1 MPQKTKILVVDD
13 EPKIRMFIR
22 ANLQARGY
30 DVYLAQDGSEAL
42 EIAARVLPDVIVLDV
57 AMPGMDGIE
66 VCRKLRE
73 WTDTPIIILSVKE
86 DEKIKVRALD
96 EGADDYITKPFSL
109 EELLARVRVAL
120 RHTAGVPVAARIVF
134 TAGDLEVDMTKRLVY
149 LRRELVKLTR
159 TEYELLVYLVN
170 NIGKVLSH
178 NEILQ
183 NVWGPEYGGE
193 SEYVRVF
200 IGQLRRKI
208 EDDPSNPQFIVTVP
222 RIGYRF
228 VNPEPPQ
235 PKDRATS

>member
-1 MPQKTKILVVDD
+1 MAQKTKILVVDD

-30 DVYLAQDGSEAL
+30 DVYLAQDGIEAL
-42 EIAARVLPDVIVLDV
+42 EVAARVLPDVIVLDV
-57 AMPGMDGIE
+57 GMPGMDGIE
-66 VCRKLRE
+66 VCRKIRE
-73 WTDTPIIILSVKE
+73 WADTPIIILSVKE

-120 RHTAGVPVAARIVF
+120 RHAAGTPVAARVVF
-134 TAGDLEVDMTKRLVY
+134 TAGDLEVDMTKRVAH
-149 LRRELVKLTR
+149 LRGELIKLTR
-159 TEYELLVYLVN
+159 TEYELLAYLIN

-228 VNPEPPQ
+228 VNPEQPQ
-235 PKDRATS
+235 PTEHVTS

>member
-1 MPQKTKILVVDD
+1 MAQKTKILVVDD

-30 DVYLAQDGSEAL
+30 DVYLAQDGIEAL
-42 EIAARVLPDVIVLDV
+42 EVAARVLPDVIVLDV
-57 AMPGMDGIE
+57 GMPGMDGIE
-66 VCRKLRE
+66 VCRKIRE
-73 WTDTPIIILSVKE
+73 WADTPIIILSVKE

-120 RHTAGVPVAARIVF
+120 RHAAGTPVAARIVF
-134 TAGDLEVDMTKRLVY
+134 TAGDLEVDMTKRVAH
-149 LRRELVKLTR
+149 LRGELIKLTR
-159 TEYELLVYLVN
+159 TEYELLAYLIN

-228 VNPEPPQ
+228 VNPEQPQ
-235 PKDRATS
+235 PTEHVTS

>member
-1 MPQKTKILVVDD
+1 MSKKIKILVVDD
-13 EPKIRMFIR
+13 EPKIRMFVR

-30 DVYLAQDGSEAL
+30 DVHLAQDGIEAL
-42 EIAARVLPDVIVLDV
+42 DMAARVLPDVIVLDV
-57 AMPGMDGIE
+57 GMPGMNGIE
-66 VCRKLRE
+66 VCSKIRE
-73 WTDTPIIILSVKE
+73 WSDTPIIILSVKE
-86 DEKIKVRALD
+86 DEEIKVKALD

-109 EELLARVRVAL
+109 EELLARIRVAL
-120 RHTAGVPVAARIVF
+120 RHAAGVPVAARIVF
-134 TAGDLEVDMTKRLVY
+134 TAGELEVDMTKRVVH
-149 LRRELVKLTR
+149 LRGELVKLTR
-159 TEYELLVYLVN
+159 TEYELLAYLVN

-208 EDDPSNPQFIVTVP
+208 EDDPSNPRFIVTVP

-228 VNPEPPQ
+228 VSPDQPQ
-235 PKDRATS
+235 PKERVTF

>member
-1 MPQKTKILVVDD
+1 MSKKIKILVVDD
-13 EPKIRMFIR
+13 EPKIRMFVR

-30 DVYLAQDGSEAL
+30 DVYLAQDGIEAL
-42 EIAARVLPDVIVLDV
+42 EMAARILPDVIVLDV
-57 AMPGMDGIE
+57 GMPGMDGIE
-66 VCRKLRE
+66 VCRKIRE
-73 WTDTPIIILSVKE
+73 WADTPIIILSVKE
-86 DEKIKVRALD
+86 DEEIKVKALD

-109 EELLARVRVAL
+109 EELLARIRVAL
-120 RHTAGVPVAARIVF
+120 RHAAGAPVVARIEF
-134 TAGDLEVDMTKRLVY
+134 TAGDLEVDMTKRIVH
-149 LRRELVKLTR
+149 LRGELVKLTR
-159 TEYELLVYLVN
+159 TEYELLAYLVN

-208 EDDPSNPQFIVTVP
+208 EDDPSNPKYILTVP

-228 VNPEPPQ
+228 VSPDQPQ
-235 PKDRATS
+235 PKERVTY

>member
-1 MPQKTKILVVDD
+1 MSKKIKILVVDD
-13 EPKIRMFIR
+13 EPKIRMFVR

-30 DVYLAQDGSEAL
+30 DVYLAQDGIEAL
-42 EIAARVLPDVIVLDV
+42 EMAARVLPDVIVLDV
-57 AMPGMDGIE
+57 GMPGMNGIE
-66 VCRKLRE
+66 VCSKIRE
-73 WTDTPIIILSVKE
+73 WSDTPIIILSVKE
-86 DEKIKVRALD
+86 DEEIKVKALD

-109 EELLARVRVAL
+109 EELLARIRVAL
-120 RHTAGVPVAARIVF
+120 RHAVGVPVAARIVF
-134 TAGDLEVDMTKRLVY
+134 TAGDLEVDMTKRVVH
-149 LRRELVKLTR
+149 LRGELVKLTR
-159 TEYELLVYLVN
+159 TEYELLAYLVN

-208 EDDPSNPQFIVTVP
+208 EDDPSNPRFIVTVP

-228 VNPEPPQ
+228 VSPDQPQ
-235 PKDRATS
+235 PKERVTF

>member
-1 MPQKTKILVVDD
+1 MAQKTKILVVDD

-30 DVYLAQDGSEAL
+30 DVYLAQDGIEAL
-42 EIAARVLPDVIVLDV
+42 EVAARVLPDVIVLDV
-57 AMPGMDGIE
+57 AMPGMNGIE
-66 VCRKLRE
+66 VCRKIRE
-73 WTDTPIIILSVKE
+73 WADTPIIILSVKE
-86 DEKIKVRALD
+86 DEKIKVSALD

-120 RHTAGVPVAARIVF
+120 RHSAGTPAAARIVF
-134 TAGDLEVDMTKRLVY
+134 TAGDLEVDMTKRIVH
-149 LRRELVKLTR
+149 LRGELVKLTR
-159 TEYELLVYLVN
+159 TEYELLAYLIN

-228 VNPEPPQ
+228 VNPELPQ
-235 PKDRATS
+235 PKDPPTS

>member
-1 MPQKTKILVVDD
+1 MSKKIKILVVDD

-30 DVYLAQDGSEAL
+30 DVYLAQDGIEAL
-42 EIAARVLPDVIVLDV
+42 EVAARVLPDVIVLDV

-73 WTDTPIIILSVKE
+73 WADTPIIILSVKE

-120 RHTAGVPVAARIVF
+120 RHATGAPAAARILF
-134 TAGDLEVDMTKRLVY
+134 TAAGLEVDMTKRIVY
-149 LRRELVKLTR
+149 LRGELVKLTR
-159 TEYELLVYLVN
+159 TEYELLAYLID

-228 VNPEPPQ
+228 VNPELPQ
-235 PKDRATS
+235 PKDRPTS

>member
-1 MPQKTKILVVDD
+1 MSKKIKILVVDD
-13 EPKIRMFIR
+13 EPKIRMFVR

-30 DVYLAQDGSEAL
+30 DVYLAQDGIEAL
-42 EIAARVLPDVIVLDV
+42 EMAARILPDVIVLDV
-57 AMPGMDGIE
+57 GMPGMNGIE
-66 VCRKLRE
+66 VCSKIRE
-73 WTDTPIIILSVKE
+73 WSDTPIIILSVKE
-86 DEKIKVRALD
+86 DEEIKVKALD

-109 EELLARVRVAL
+109 EELLARIRVAL
-120 RHTAGVPVAARIVF
+120 RHAAGVPVAARIVF
-134 TAGDLEVDMTKRLVY
+134 TAGELEVDMTKRVVH
-149 LRRELVKLTR
+149 LRGELVKLTR
-159 TEYELLVYLVN
+159 TEYELLAYLVN

-208 EDDPSNPQFIVTVP
+208 EDDPSNPRFIVTVP

-228 VNPEPPQ
+228 VSPDQPQ
-235 PKDRATS
+235 PKERVTF

>member
-1 MPQKTKILVVDD
+1 MSKKIKILVVDD

-30 DVYLAQDGSEAL
+30 DVHLAQDGMEAL
-42 EIAARVLPDVIVLDV
+42 EMAARVLPDVIVLDV
-57 AMPGMDGIE
+57 GMPGMNGIE
-66 VCRKLRE
+66 VCSKIRE
-73 WTDTPIIILSVKE
+73 WSDTPIIILSVKE
-86 DEKIKVRALD
+86 DEEIKVKALD

-109 EELLARVRVAL
+109 EELLARIRVAL
-120 RHTAGVPVAARIVF
+120 RHAAGMPVAARIVF
-134 TAGDLEVDMTKRLVY
+134 TAGELEVDMTKRVVH
-149 LRRELVKLTR
+149 LRGELVKLTR
-159 TEYELLVYLVN
+159 TEYELLAYLVN

-208 EDDPSNPQFIVTVP
+208 EDDPSNPRFIVTVP

-228 VNPEPPQ
+228 VSSDQPQ
-235 PKDRATS
+235 PKERVTF